1 MLQIFRI
8 AYAEGGKQMNGLYTI
23 KELTQSIIDEY
34 QLDCSTD
41 SAFEVYYMRI
51 YRALQKKQL
60 LKAGIEK
67 INPETKRKCMYY
79 TEQHKQAILCEKTLY
94 DYVRSNST
102 SEEIKNR
109 KRYNE
114 LQKDIEV
121 RREAHIKYLDSQTQD
136 DENSI
141 APTIT
146 DQEFQDYKNTL
157 MLTAL
162 FERIFTPINDD
173 LLYNDLYQ
181 TQIIKD
187 ELNLQAADI
196 EAEERLQHPNGSYYH
211 EKIE

>member
-1 MLQIFRI
+1 MQIFRI

-34 QLDCSTD
+34 QLNCSTD

>member
-1 MLQIFRI
+1 
-8 AYAEGGKQMNGLYTI
+8 MNGLYTI

-41 SAFEVYYMRI
+41 NAFEVYYMRI

>member
-1 MLQIFRI
+1 
-8 AYAEGGKQMNGLYTI
+8 MNGLYTI
-23 KELTQSIIDEY
+23 KELTQSIIGEY

-162 FERIFTPINDD
+162 FERIFTPINDN

-211 EKIE
+211 EKTE

>member
-1 MLQIFRI
+1 
-8 AYAEGGKQMNGLYTI
+8 
-23 KELTQSIIDEY
+23 
-34 QLDCSTD
+34 
-41 SAFEVYYMRI
+41 
-51 YRALQKKQL
+51 
-60 LKAGIEK
+60 
-67 INPETKRKCMYY
+67 MYY

>member
-1 MLQIFRI
+1 
-8 AYAEGGKQMNGLYTI
+8 MNGLYTI

-34 QLDCSTD
+34 QLNCSTD

-121 RREAHIKYLDSQTQD
+121 RREAYIKYLDSQTQD

-141 APTIT
+141 VPIIT
-146 DQEFQDYKNTL
+146 NQEFQEYKNTL

-162 FERIFTPINDD
+162 FEKIFTPINDA

>member
-1 MLQIFRI
+1 
-8 AYAEGGKQMNGLYTI
+8 MNGLYTI

-67 INPETKRKCMYY
+67 INPETKRKFMYY

-162 FERIFTPINDD
+162 FERIFTPINDE

>member
-1 MLQIFRI
+1 
-8 AYAEGGKQMNGLYTI
+8 MNGLYTI

-34 QLDCSTD
+34 QLKCFTD
-41 SAFEVYYMRI
+41 NAFEVYYMRI

-121 RREAHIKYLDSQTQD
+121 RREAYIKYLDSQTQD

-141 APTIT
+141 VPIIT
-146 DQEFQDYKNTL
+146 NQEFQEYKNTL

-162 FERIFTPINDD
+162 FEKIFTPINDA

>member
-1 MLQIFRI
+1 
-8 AYAEGGKQMNGLYTI
+8 MNGLYTL

-34 QLDCSTD
+34 QLNCSGENT
-41 SAFEVYYMRI
+41 FGRYQTRI

-60 LKAGIEK
+60 LKAGIKK
-67 INPETKRKCMYY
+67 INPETKRECTYY
-79 TEQHKQAILCEKTLY
+79 TEQHRKAILSEKTLY
-94 DYVRSNST
+94 DYVRSLST
-102 SEEIKNR
+102 SEKIKNS

-121 RREAHIKYLDSQTQD
+121 RREDHIKYLDSQTQD

-141 APTIT
+141 VPIIT
-146 DQEFQDYKNTL
+146 NQEFQEYKNTL

-162 FERIFTPINDD
+162 FEKFFTPINDA
-173 LLYNDLYQ
+173 LLYKDLYQ

-187 ELNLQAADI
+187 ELNLQTADI